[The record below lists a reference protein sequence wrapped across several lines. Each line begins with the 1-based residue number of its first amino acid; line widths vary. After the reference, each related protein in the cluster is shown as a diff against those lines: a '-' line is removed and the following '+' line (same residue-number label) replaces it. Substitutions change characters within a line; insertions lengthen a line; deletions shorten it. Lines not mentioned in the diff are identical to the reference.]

1 MFRGFVLFVA
11 LLVGGS
17 GCHTDEGSN
26 ADMAQPGEIDMA
38 QPSTS
43 PDLATPST
51 PNAGNITVFSYSYA
65 TQSGTNAGYDAGA
78 SFIVGNTPTPA
89 GCTPS
94 LIGPCTT
101 LSCVV
106 EAADGGTTG
115 AVTLASGGNVMI
127 DGGATALTLA
137 PMANGFYPPL
147 SSTTQ
152 ALFSGGE
159 TLHFTNTGS
168 LAPATTIALTAPTQ
182 PTITMPTPA
191 STYTISR
198 AADFPIAWTGG
209 NGGTVDVSIMT
220 NVSSTAPGTPYGS
233 ISCSFPV
240 ATGSGAIPAAALAVL
255 PTGSSTLRVGVAVRA
270 TSIVGSWGITAV
282 AGTYMLASS
291 GSPFAGGQANIN

>member
-127 DGGATALTLA
+127 DGGATTLTLA

-147 SSTTQ
+147 SSTT
-152 ALFSGGE
+152 AFGL
-159 TLHFTNTGS
+159 
-168 LAPATTIALTAPTQ
+168 
-182 PTITMPTPA
+182 
-191 STYTISR
+191 
-198 AADFPIAWTGG
+198 
-209 NGGTVDVSIMT
+209 
-220 NVSSTAPGTPYGS
+220 
-233 ISCSFPV
+233 
-240 ATGSGAIPAAALAVL
+240 
-255 PTGSSTLRVGVAVRA
+255 
-270 TSIVGSWGITAV
+270 
-282 AGTYMLASS
+282 
-291 GSPFAGGQANIN
+291 